1 MTRQIRLGVVGFGWM
16 GQTHARALTRVPF
29 HYPDLPAVPQLAM
42 VADNAPD
49 NRLEVATGIY
59 GFERAVTDWHELVE
73 SDDVDIVSVTGP
85 NFIHAE
91 VAVAAAKAG
100 KHLWVEKPAGRG
112 PDETRAIV
120 EAAQAAGVQTAVG
133 FNYRNAPAVEYA
145 KALVADG
152 RIGEVKHVRFRMFG
166 DYAAHPEGAHTWRFT
181 EALAGTGVT
190 GDLGSHGMDLA
201 EYVVGPV
208 ASLVAQDA
216 TFITHRPTSQGAASH
231 FSRGGDGPLREVEN
245 EDYVSMLLRFEGG
258 AKGVLE
264 ASRASVGEQNNYGF
278 EIHGSTGAL
287 AWDFRRMGELQTCL
301 DQDYQAA
308 SWSTVL
314 TSPGIAEFAAFQPDA
329 GIALSYDDLK
339 VIEAKR
345 LLESIITGQPVGA
358 NIGDALRAAEVAA
371 AAKESIATGEWV
383 QV

>member
-1 MTRQIRLGVVGFGWM
+1 MTPHVRLGVVGFGWM
-16 GQTHARALTRVPF
+16 GQTHARALMRVPL
-29 HYPDLPAVPQLAM
+29 HYPDLPVAPKLAV

-49 NRLEVATGIY
+49 DRLELATGTY
-59 GFERAVTDWHELVE
+59 GFERGITDWRELVE
-73 SDDVDIVSVTGP
+73 SDDVDVVSVTGP

-91 VAVAAAKAG
+91 VAVAAAEAG

-112 PDETRAIV
+112 ADETRAIV
-120 EAAQAAGVQTAVG
+120 EAAQAAGVHSAVG
-133 FNYRNAPAVEYA
+133 FNYRNPPAVEYA
-145 KALVADG
+145 RALIADG
-152 RIGEVKHVRFRMFG
+152 RIGEIKHVRIRMFG

-208 ASLVAQDA
+208 ASLIAQDA
-216 TFITHRPTSQGAASH
+216 TFITHRPTSEGAASH

-245 EDYVSMLLRFEGG
+245 EDYVSMLLRFANG

-278 EIHGSTGAL
+278 EIHGSTGAI

-314 TSPGIAEFAAFQPDA
+314 MSPGIAEFAAFQPDA

-345 LLESIITGQPVGA
+345 LLESIVTGTPVGA
-358 NIGDALRAAEVAA
+358 NINDALRAAEIAA
-371 AAKESIATGEWV
+371 AAKESITTEGWV
-383 QV
+383 NL